1 MTTALIIIIILNM
14 ILIMRIKDLHTK
26 IRDLNN
32 DVDHLHDNVI
42 TYGESQAD
50 LEDIKKIRGIID
62 EVNK

>member
-1 MTTALIIIIILNM
+1 MTTALIIIFILNM
-14 ILIMRIKDLHTK
+14 ILIMRIEDLHTK

-32 DVDHLHDNVI
+32 DVDHLHNRVI
-42 TYGESQAD
+42 RYGIGNAN

>member
-14 ILIMRIKDLHTK
+14 ILIMRIEDLHTK

-32 DVDHLHDNVI
+32 DIDHLHDNVI

>member
-1 MTTALIIIIILNM
+1 MTTALIIINILNM
-14 ILIMRIKDLHTK
+14 ILIMRIEDLHTK

-32 DVDHLHDNVI
+32 DIDHLHDNVI

>member
-1 MTTALIIIIILNM
+1 M
-14 ILIMRIKDLHTK
+14 ILIMRIEDLHTK

-32 DVDHLHDNVI
+32 DIDHLHDNVI

>member
-1 MTTALIIIIILNM
+1 MTTALIIIFILNM
-14 ILIMRIKDLHTK
+14 ILIMRIEDLHTK

-32 DVDHLHDNVI
+32 DIDHLHDNVI